1 MEPSEDFEA
10 LSKKNPGRLKYK
22 QMDVTDEESVK
33 KAVDDIVDAEG
44 AIHGMIANAGKDPIP
59 NPRAPRSS
67 IDFA

>member
-1 MEPSEDFEA
+1 
-10 LSKKNPGRLKYK
+10 
-22 QMDVTDEESVK
+22 MDVTDEESVK